1 MKIDYKNAEAIIINL
16 VKQNTIKCL
25 VLYGESISSV
35 ENKYRLAIDTFK
47 KNSFDISSI
56 NPDLMKSNEGFLC
69 EEFLSISMLDGITR
83 SIKLS
88 PPIIQ
93 PLSSV
98 GMLLLCN

>member
-1 MKIDYKNAEAIIINL
+1 MKIDYKNAEATIINL

-35 ENKYRLAIDTFK
+35 ENKYRLTIDTFK

-69 EEFLSISMLDGITR
+69 EEFLSMSMFASKTLYSLRLVEKEKSHDCLFHN
-83 SIKLS
+83 K
-88 PPIIQ
+88 
-93 PLSSV
+93 
-98 GMLLLCN
+98 